1 MEHPEQMSNFNDCMA
16 SQRMHRSDWFSSFSV
31 ENILLNGYEGDGT
44 TLLVDI
50 GGNRGYDLQGLKNN
64 YPAVSGKGKLI
75 LQDLPQVLSDISEL
89 DEDIVRMAYDF
100 YTPQPVKGKQVES
113 RSRFLQSTLLTRE

>member
-16 SQRMHRSDWFSSFSV
+16 GQRFRRIDWFNFFSV
-31 ENILLNGYEGDGT
+31 ENILLNGYKGDGSP
-44 TLLVDI
+44 LLVDI
-50 GGNRGYDLQGLKNN
+50 GGNRGYDLQGLKSN

-89 DEDIVRMAYDF
+89 DEDIVRMVYDF
-100 YTPQPVKGKQVES
+100 YTPQPVKGRQVES
-113 RSRFLQSTLLTRE
+113 GS